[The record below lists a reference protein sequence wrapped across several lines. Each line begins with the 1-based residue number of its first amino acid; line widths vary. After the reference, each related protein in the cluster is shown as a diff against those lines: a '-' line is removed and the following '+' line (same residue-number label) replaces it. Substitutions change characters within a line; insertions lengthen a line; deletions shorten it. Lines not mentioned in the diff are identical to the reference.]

1 MNFHV
6 IIHINFHIGRF
17 NDTVLLEFVKFVN
30 VQTIL
35 ENVNNGS

>member
-1 MNFHV
+1 MLLSILTF
-6 IIHINFHIGRF
+6 ILA
-17 NDTVLLEFVKFVN
+17 VLLEFVKFVN